1 VTAALVWLCA
11 GATLALVIATG
22 VRSRLGVWLTKPVA
36 AAAYVGVALS
46 LGALDTTYGR
56 LVLAALC
63 FSWLGDVLL
72 IPRERPAL
80 FQAGI
85 LSFMLAHV
93 IFIVAFFSRGMSPE
107 PFAVGVVVAGAFAWL
122 MLRWLRPHVPADFQM
137 PVVAYVGV
145 ICTMLVAAFTGF
157 VVSGSTPMLLGALMF
172 AVSDVSVARDRFVQ
186 QSFVN
191 EAWGLPLYFGAQVM
205 IAFSLV

>member
-1 VTAALVWLCA
+1 VPVTLLWVCA

-22 VRSRLGVWLTKPVA
+22 LQSRLGVWLTKPVA
-36 AAAYVGVALS
+36 AAAYVAIALS
-46 LGALDTTYGR
+46 VGALDSTYGR
-56 LVLAALC
+56 ILLAAFC

-72 IPRERPAL
+72 IPRERLAV

-93 IFIVAFFSRGMSPE
+93 LFIVAFFSRGSGAG
-107 PFAVGVVVAGAFAWL
+107 PFSVALVVAGVFAWM
-122 MLRWLRPHVPADFQM
+122 MLRWLLPHVPKDFQI

-145 ICTMLVAAFTGF
+145 VSMMMVASFTGF

-172 AVSDVSVARDRFVQ
+172 AVSDISVARDRFVK

-191 EAWGLPLYFGAQVM
+191 EAWGLPLYFAGQVM
-205 IAFSLV
+205 IALSLL